1 MGRERGVPAKLN
13 DNNVIAR
20 GPHGMSSESQASQAG
35 PEQTKPA
42 QRVFLLV
49 VDQSPELKIA
59 LRYACRRAR
68 ATGGRIAM
76 LYVTEP
82 ADSTE
87 WLAVGKLMQEE
98 RRQEAEQRL
107 QELSAYVQSV
117 TGDMPM
123 LHVREGAVRDELF
136 GLLDEHPEISILVL
150 GADSGP
156 KGPGPL
162 VTALAGKFSN
172 KLRIPMTIVPGSLT
186 EAQVDAIT

>member
-1 MGRERGVPAKLN
+1 MSTEPA
-13 DNNVIAR
+13 A
-20 GPHGMSSESQASQAG
+20 PHAG
-35 PEQTKPA
+35 SPPAKPA

-117 TGDMPM
+117 SGDMPM
-123 LHVREGAVRDELF
+123 LHVREGNARDELF
-136 GLLDEHPEISILVL
+136 ALLDEHPEISVLVL

-172 KLRIPMTIVPGSLT
+172 RLHIPMMIVPGSLT
-186 EAQVDAIT
+186 EAQIDAIS